1 MARPA
6 PAPPLLL
13 IGRLDGRLL
22 GSPARDIWLSRARVK
37 AAATVAGIAGVPIDT
52 AALLDWICG
61 RTPPPRHC
69 EGLNDPLSIAALM
82 HFLLLAEDAGDPVAR
97 ASLNVLRTLLD
108 DRSQAEMWG
117 RDDLVRFGQ
126 TFREARARLGA
137 PYRSPTL
144 LSVAERLLAVH
155 QELEIS
161 PTEGRSVT
169 AIDGRTLHVDP
180 RSFGTVWLLACML
193 PKALNV
199 AGFTAQH
206 IPSFV
211 WLPKFLSGS
220 QVELAAELETALGR
234 IASSGLSELDKLERI
249 VATLPSDLRVTRR
262 SKLPTLIRL
271 EAAYPGLR
279 VPAIARLLDIS
290 PQGAAKLAAQARSAA
305 VEGY

>member
-1 MARPA
+1 MARTA
-6 PAPPLLL
+6 LAPLLL
-13 IGRLDGRLL
+13 IGRLDGRLT
-22 GSPARDIWLSRARVK
+22 GSPARDIWLARARVN
-37 AAATVAGIAGVPIDT
+37 AAAMVAGIAGVPVDT

-61 RTPPPRHC
+61 RTPPPRHS

-82 HFLLLAEDAGDPVAR
+82 HFLLLAEDSNDPVAR

-108 DRSQAEMWG
+108 DRAQAEMWG

-126 TFREARARLGA
+126 TFREARKKLCA
-137 PYRSPTL
+137 PYPSPTL

-155 QELEIS
+155 KELEVG

-169 AIDGRTLHVDP
+169 TIDGRVLHVDP

-193 PKALNV
+193 PKALAA
-199 AGFTAQH
+199 AGFTVQH

-211 WLPKFLSGS
+211 WLPKFLSGG
-220 QVELAAELETALGR
+220 QVELATQLEAALGR
-234 IASSGLSELDKLERI
+234 IASSGLTELDRLERM
-249 VATLPSDLRVTRR
+249 VATLPLDLGVTRR
-262 SKLPTLIRL
+262 SKLPTLMRL

-290 PQGAAKLAAQARSAA
+290 PQGAAKLAAQARSP
-305 VEGY
+305 VTDPY